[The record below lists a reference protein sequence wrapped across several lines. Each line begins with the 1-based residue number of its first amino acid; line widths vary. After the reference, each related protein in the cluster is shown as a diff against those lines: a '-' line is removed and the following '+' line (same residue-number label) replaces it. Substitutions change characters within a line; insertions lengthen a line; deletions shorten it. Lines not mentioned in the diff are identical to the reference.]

1 MKTIN
6 RIPKEID
13 TSISNYNKFNNQLN
27 FKGIVLDT
35 NIFAVDQESFADTNN
50 VYVDEDMSLVTRE
63 PLTVEELP
71 TGILND
77 GEQLK
82 DIQYIKDVTVY
93 IVQNDKKFKIVAYKN
108 GISKILSDINKYY
121 LCTYDQYILCFKDTG
136 AQVLNVNDFNT
147 GWQDFSSSKLV
158 EVPTTKITTG
168 PSVQEFD
175 KNEFTDAY
183 KNVYIRTNDAQTVL
197 PAKGNS
203 SVKGL
208 VRTSYGTFNFTDF
221 EHPEE
226 SAQYRILKPLNLELN
241 ETIYNISA
249 GGSTVAITL
258 RNRVLISYNN
268 GAVFTSIS
276 FPTPE
281 AGAFCGANTLSEDGK
296 CYFYIDKQGVYR
308 LTLDDLVWTLIR
320 IKDGKTNETIGLAAT
335 PYAYCFKNAEVFT
348 FYIADRVYFKAPGMW
363 TNDKQYDN
371 TLCYCKTSALW
382 SPSVYLIKYRMNVTI
397 GKDGNGALCCIAPS
411 YNNGDSHVV
420 TIIGLGTEAVKYV
433 ENTFPKTITLYGT
446 ITIEEITKISSF
458 SNGHA
463 GYGVIINGAYAD
475 GVMVNGAYVGSDIKL
490 YNCEVGYD
498 SINNTK
504 YIKETDIKTLITA
517 ENGAS
522 DVGIPIMLNDSI
534 GLSYSPQGY
543 TPAPNYNRYIIDTSK
558 SGEGGNNYYSF
569 PTIENNE
576 HVQFDKIFAVADDKF
591 YFYDPIDNKIFT
603 NAMSDKD
610 VVEVTYSYS
619 GTSGYYTKIP
629 TVSYSGSELYLGFDN
644 LLQITK
650 NSKSDTGMLFNLP
663 AINNQNFTNN
673 ITGIINISTTQLA
686 IFFDNEIT
694 ICSKVENEI
703 SGYAYEY
710 RKTRLQLGTR
720 LGDDIINTLDGAAT
734 VFANARGLALMN
746 YQAYMATSDQVLTF
760 ISDKIIELWKTFY
773 SNSIHIKIIQMKNY
787 IYISNGTNEYLM
799 LDMRTQSWWKFTV
812 PVNVNKLTTNQTNLY
827 LLSDKLYLFN
837 LEYDK
842 TKYYDE
848 VYDKHGNAA
857 SISWRIES
865 QRLHFGLPNHY
876 KNIKQLVFQLKQA
889 NDYQNTIKAQVKIY
903 RKTID
908 YSEPQIV
915 YFDVDEYR
923 TFVKRFNYWKI
934 NELQWILTND
944 PDTTIPAQLKLNGIN
959 IKYEIGEEVR

>member
-13 TSISNYNKFNNQLN
+13 TSISNYNKFNNHLN

-71 TGILND
+71 TGILNN

-82 DIQYIKDVTVY
+82 DIRYIKDVIVY

-136 AQVLNVNDFNT
+136 AQVLNVNNFNT
-147 GWQDFSSSKLV
+147 GWQDFSTSKFV
-158 EVPTTKITTG
+158 EIPTTKITTG

-175 KNEFTDAY
+175 GNEFTDAY
-183 KNVYIRTNDAQTVL
+183 KNVYIRTNDIQTVL

-203 SVKGL
+203 RVKGL
-208 VRTSYGTFNFTDF
+208 VRTSYSTFNFTDF

-258 RNRVLISYNN
+258 RNRILISHNN
-268 GAVFTSIS
+268 GAVFTSIN
-276 FPTPE
+276 FPTPD
-281 AGAFCGANTLSEDGK
+281 AGYVCGANTLSEDGK
-296 CYFYIDKQGVYR
+296 CYFYIDQQGVYR

-335 PYAYCFKNAEVFT
+335 PYAYRFKNAEVFT
-348 FYIADRVYFKAPGMW
+348 FYIANRVYFKVPGMW
-363 TNDKQYDN
+363 TDDKQYDN
-371 TLCYCKTSALW
+371 TLCYCTTSTLW
-382 SPSVYLIKYRMNVTI
+382 STSEYLKQYHINITI
-397 GKDGNGALCCIAPS
+397 GEDGNGALCCIAPS
-411 YNNGDSHVV
+411 QYYNEDCHVV

-433 ENTFPKTITLYGT
+433 ENTFPKIIGLTGT
-446 ITIEEITKISSF
+446 ISIEEITKISSF

-475 GVMVNGAYVGSDIKL
+475 GVKVNGTYVIPESKL
-490 YNCEVGYD
+490 YSCEVGYD
-498 SINNTK
+498 SIDNTK
-504 YIKETDIKTLITA
+504 YINETDIKTLIIA
-517 ENGAS
+517 ENGAEAA
-522 DVGIPIMLNDSI
+522 GIPIMLNNGI
-534 GLSYSPQGY
+534 GLSYSPKSY
-543 TPAPNYNRYIIDTSK
+543 DRYIIDTNK
-558 SGEGGNNYYSF
+558 SAVNNYWHF
-569 PTIENNE
+569 PIIENE
-576 HVQFDKIFAVADDKF
+576 EVQNNGIFAVAGDKF
-591 YFYDPIDNKIFT
+591 YLYDQIHNKIFT

-610 VVEVTYSYS
+610 VIEVTYTYL
-619 GTSGYYTKIP
+619 GTFGYYTKIP
-629 TVSYSGSELYLGFDN
+629 TVSYSGNELYLGFDN

-650 NSKSDTGMLFNLP
+650 NSKSDTGILFNLP

-673 ITGIINISTTQLA
+673 ISGIINISTTQLA

-710 RKTRLQLGTR
+710 QKTRLQLGTR

-773 SNSIHIKIIQMKNY
+773 SNSIHIKIVQMKNY
-787 IYISNGTNEYLM
+787 IYITNGTNEYLM
-799 LDMRTQSWWKFTV
+799 LDTRTNSWWKFTV

-876 KNIKQLVFQLKQA
+876 KNIKQLIFQLKQA

-944 PDTTIPAQLKLNGIN
+944 PDTVIPAQLKLNGIN

>member
-13 TSISNYNKFNNQLN
+13 TSVSNYNKFNNQLN

-71 TGILND
+71 TGILNN
-77 GEQLK
+77 GEQIK

-93 IVQNDKKFKIVAYKN
+93 IIQNDKKFKIVAYKN

-158 EVPTTKITTG
+158 EIPTTKITTG

-203 SVKGL
+203 SVNGL
-208 VRTSYGTFNFTDF
+208 VRTPYGTFNFTDF

-249 GGSTVAITL
+249 GESTVAITL
-258 RNRVLISYNN
+258 RDRVLISYNN
-268 GAVFTSIS
+268 GAVFTSIN
-276 FPTPE
+276 FPTPS
-281 AGAFCGANTLSEDGK
+281 AGYSGKANTLSEDGK
-296 CYFYIDKQGVYR
+296 CYFYIDRQGVYR

-320 IKDGKTNETIGLAAT
+320 IKDGKTNETLPNVT
-335 PYAYCFKNAEVFT
+335 VPSAYCFKNAEVFT
-348 FYIADRVYFKAPGMW
+348 FHIANRVYFKAPGMW
-363 TNDKQYDN
+363 TDNKQYDN
-371 TLCYCKTSALW
+371 TLCYCTTSGTW
-382 SPSVYLIKYRMNVTI
+382 STSPYLLNYHANITI
-397 GKDGNGALCCIAPS
+397 GKDGNGALCCIAPPVVEG
-411 YNNGDSHVV
+411 NSH
-420 TIIGLGTEAVKYV
+420 IIAIVGLGTEAVKYV
-433 ENTFPKTITLYGT
+433 ENIFPKTTNYSGLMT
-446 ITIEEITKISSF
+446 VEEITKISTF

-463 GYGVIINGAYAD
+463 GYGVVINGAYR
-475 GVMVNGAYVGSDIKL
+475 GSDVNL
-490 YNCEVGYD
+490 YSCEVGYD
-498 SINNTK
+498 NIDNAK
-504 YIKETDIKTLITA
+504 YIKETDTKTVLSAVDIY
-517 ENGAS
+517 N
-522 DVGIPIMLNDSI
+522 VGIPIMLNNGI
-534 GLSYSPQGY
+534 GLSYSSG
-543 TPAPNYNRYIIDTSK
+543 TFDRYIIDTSK
-558 SGEGGNNYYSF
+558 SAGNNYWYF
-569 PTIENNE
+569 PTIENE
-576 HVQFDKIFAVADDKF
+576 EVQNGEKFAIAGDKF
-591 YFYDPIDNKIFT
+591 YLYDQIHNKIFT

-610 VVEVTYSYS
+610 VIEVTYSYS

-650 NSKSDTGMLFNLP
+650 NSKNDTGTLFNLP

-686 IFFDNEIT
+686 IFFENEIT

-710 RKTRLQLGTR
+710 QKTRLQLGTR

-848 VYDKHGNAA
+848 VYDEQGNAA

-944 PDTTIPAQLKLNGIN
+944 PDTVIPAQLKLNGIN

>member
-71 TGILND
+71 NGILNN

-93 IVQNDKKFKIVAYKN
+93 IIQNDKKFKIVAYKN

-147 GWQDFSSSKLV
+147 GWQDFSTSKLV
-158 EVPTTKITTG
+158 EIPTTKITTG

-175 KNEFTDAY
+175 GNEFTDAY
-183 KNVYIRTNDAQTVL
+183 KNVYIRTNDVQTVL
-197 PAKGNS
+197 PAKG
-203 SVKGL
+203 SVNGL
-208 VRTSYGTFNFTDF
+208 VRTPYGTFNFTDF

-258 RNRVLISYNN
+258 RDRVLISYNN
-268 GAVFTSIS
+268 GAVFTSII

-296 CYFYIDKQGVYR
+296 CYFYIDQQGVYR
-308 LTLDDLVWTLIR
+308 LTLDDLVWTPIR

-335 PYAYCFKNAEVFT
+335 PYAYRFKNAEVFT

-363 TNDKQYDN
+363 TDDKQYDN

-382 SPSVYLIKYRMNVTI
+382 SPSPYLIQYRINITV

-411 YNNGDSHVV
+411 QTQGDSHIVAIV
-420 TIIGLGTEAVKYV
+420 GLGTEAVKYV
-433 ENTFPKTITLYGT
+433 ENTFPKTISLYGT

-463 GYGVIINGAYAD
+463 GYGVIINGAYA
-475 GVMVNGAYVGSDIKL
+475 GSDIEL
-490 YNCEVGYD
+490 YSCEVGYD
-498 SINNTK
+498 STNNAK
-504 YIKETDIKTLITA
+504 YIKETDIKSILPA
-517 ENGAS
+517 ENIY
-522 DVGIPIMLNDSI
+522 DVGIPIMLNDGI
-534 GLSYSPQGY
+534 GLSYSPQ
-543 TPAPNYNRYIIDTSK
+543 TFDRYIIDTSK
-558 SGEGGNNYYSF
+558 SAGNNYWYF
-569 PTIENNE
+569 PTIENE
-576 HVQFDKIFAVADDKF
+576 EVQNSVKFAVAGDKF
-591 YFYDPIDNKIFT
+591 YLYDQIHNKIFT

-610 VVEVTYSYS
+610 VAEVTYSYS

-650 NSKSDTGMLFNLP
+650 NSKSDTGTLFNLP
-663 AINNQNFTNN
+663 PINNQHFTNN

-686 IFFDNEIT
+686 IFFENEIT

-760 ISDKIIELWKTFY
+760 ISDKIIELWKKFY
-773 SNSIHIKIIQMKNY
+773 SDSIHIKIIQMKNY
-787 IYISNGTNEYLM
+787 IYISNGTKEYLM

-812 PVNVNKLTTNQTNLY
+812 PVSVNKLTTNQTNLY

-848 VYDKHGNAA
+848 VYDKYGNAA

-959 IKYEIGEEVR
+959 IKYQIGQEVR

>member
-1 MKTIN
+1 
-6 RIPKEID
+6 
-13 TSISNYNKFNNQLN
+13 
-27 FKGIVLDT
+27 
-35 NIFAVDQESFADTNN
+35 
-50 VYVDEDMSLVTRE
+50 MSLVTRE

-71 TGILND
+71 TGILNN
-77 GEQLK
+77 GEQIK

-93 IVQNDKKFKIVAYKN
+93 IIQNDKKFKIVAYKN
-108 GISKILSDINKYY
+108 DISKILSDINKYY

-136 AQVLNVNDFNT
+136 AQVLNVNDFKT

-175 KNEFTDAY
+175 GNEFTDAY

-226 SAQYRILKPLNLELN
+226 STQYRILKPLNLELN

-258 RNRVLISYNN
+258 RDRVLISYNN
-268 GAVFTSIS
+268 GAVFTSIN
-276 FPTPE
+276 FPTPS
-281 AGAFCGANTLSEDGK
+281 AGYNCGANTLSEDGK

-335 PYAYCFKNAEVFT
+335 PYGYRFKNAEVFT

-363 TNDKQYDN
+363 TDDKQYDN

-382 SPSVYLIKYRMNVTI
+382 SPSPYLIQYRINITV

-411 YNNGDSHVV
+411 QTQGDSHVV
-420 TIIGLGTEAVKYV
+420 AIVGLGTEAVKYV
-433 ENTFPKTITLYGT
+433 ENTFPKTISLYGT

-463 GYGVIINGAYAD
+463 GYGVIINGAYA
-475 GVMVNGAYVGSDIKL
+475 GSDIEL
-490 YNCEVGYD
+490 YSCEVGYD
-498 SINNTK
+498 STNNAK
-504 YIKETDIKTLITA
+504 YIKETDIKTILPA
-517 ENGAS
+517 ENIY
-522 DVGIPIMLNDSI
+522 DVGIPIMLNDGI
-534 GLSYSPQGY
+534 GLSYSPQ
-543 TPAPNYNRYIIDTSK
+543 TFDRYIIDTSK
-558 SGEGGNNYYSF
+558 SAGNNYWYF
-569 PTIENNE
+569 PTIENE
-576 HVQFDKIFAVADDKF
+576 EVQNSVKFAVAGDKF
-591 YFYDPIDNKIFT
+591 YLYDQIHNKIFT

-610 VVEVTYSYS
+610 VIEVTYSYS
-619 GTSGYYTKIP
+619 GTSGYYTKVP

-650 NSKSDTGMLFNLP
+650 NSKSDTGTLFNLP
-663 AINNQNFTNN
+663 PINNQNFTNS

-686 IFFDNEIT
+686 IFFENEIT

-812 PVNVNKLTTNQTNLY
+812 PVSVNKLTTNQTNLY

-876 KNIKQLVFQLKQA
+876 KNIKQLIFQLKQA